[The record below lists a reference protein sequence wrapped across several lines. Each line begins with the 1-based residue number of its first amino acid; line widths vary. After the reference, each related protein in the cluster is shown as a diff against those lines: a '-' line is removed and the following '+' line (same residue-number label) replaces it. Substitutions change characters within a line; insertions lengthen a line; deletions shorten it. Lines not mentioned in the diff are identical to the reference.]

1 LIAGIIVGVL
11 GVLDDIT
18 ISQASIVKEL
28 ITADIRLSVSQ
39 VYVKAMRVGKDHI
52 SSMINTL
59 VLVYMGASMPLLLLF
74 IDNSSSFSEAINFE
88 IVAEEIVRTLVGS
101 IGLVLAVP
109 VTTLIAAVLLM
120 NRKKF

>member
-1 LIAGIIVGVL
+1 M
-11 GVLDDIT
+11 LDDIT